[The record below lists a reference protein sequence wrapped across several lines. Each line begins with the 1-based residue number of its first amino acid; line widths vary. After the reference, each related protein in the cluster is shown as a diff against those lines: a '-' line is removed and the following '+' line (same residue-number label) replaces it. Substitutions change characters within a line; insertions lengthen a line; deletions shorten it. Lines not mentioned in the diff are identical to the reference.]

1 MKELITSL
9 EQILDGIEG
18 LDWQFISRDQELSE
32 EFIHQHA
39 DLVAWKCV
47 SKCQKLSEEIINQ
60 YTELVDWDRISQYQ
74 KLSEELIH

>member
-39 DLVAWKCV
+39 DLVNWDLV
-47 SKCQKLSEEIINQ
+47 SK
-60 YTELVDWDRISQYQ
+60 YQ
-74 KLSEELIH
+74 NYQRNLFSNMLI